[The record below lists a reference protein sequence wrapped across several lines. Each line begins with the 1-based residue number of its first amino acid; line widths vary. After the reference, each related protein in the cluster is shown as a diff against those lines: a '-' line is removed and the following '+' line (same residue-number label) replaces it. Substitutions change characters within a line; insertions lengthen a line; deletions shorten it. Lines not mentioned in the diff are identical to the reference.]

1 MILIARSAYAYL
13 ASICHCVASSLRL
26 TPALILVL
34 GIVFCSVASAQTA
47 HFSGAQIALG
57 GGFSQPSG
65 VAVDTSGNVY
75 VVDSSNNAVKEIP
88 AGCLTS
94 TCVVP
99 LGGSYGF
106 SGPKG
111 IGVDASG
118 NVFVADSGANMVE
131 ELTPN
136 CTNSSCVTVLGGGY
150 SFNNPTAVNVD
161 AAGDVFVAVYGAHT
175 VAEIPAGCSTSGCV
189 KTIGSG
195 FISPDAV
202 AIDSRGNVFVTDS
215 GTNYVSK
222 ISTVSTPYDTTTRL
236 ATGFTFYSLCGIAL
250 DSSGNLYVADSTLNA
265 VEELYASGYST
276 VVTLASNYSAPRGV
290 AVDPSGNVYL
300 GDYGNNAVEKVMTS
314 NVNIGSMN
322 VGSTSS
328 AVQLIFTFDTG
339 GTIKAPAVLTQ
350 GAANLDFKDSG
361 DGTCTSQGTSHS
373 NSAGDT
379 CTVDVTF
386 TPKYPGSRYG
396 AVLLED
402 GAGNVLATAY
412 IYGTGTG
419 PMVNFLPGTVTTLAV
434 TNGHF
439 SAPYY
444 VAVDGSGNVFVADQN
459 LNAVKEILAVGGYTT
474 VNTLAVANGHFSD
487 PHGIAVDGAGNVFVA
502 DESNNAVKEILA
514 AGGYTTVNTLAV
526 ANGNF
531 FVPAGVAVDGSGN
544 VFVADY
550 GHNAVKEILA
560 AGGYT
565 TVTTLANGNFSA
577 PYDVAVDGSG
587 NVFVADYGH
596 KAVKEIVAAGG
607 YTTVNTLAVANGNF
621 SGPTGVAV
629 DGSGNVFVA
638 DGNNHAVKKIVA
650 EGGYTTVNTWSSGL
664 ASPYGVAVD
673 GSGNIFVGDPG
684 VIAVKEIDLA
694 DAPRLNYDSTVVGS
708 TSGAQSVTVENIG
721 NAALT
726 FSAVSYPTDFPEA
739 YGVETDCI
747 SSTSLTAGESCT
759 LSVEFAPLTA
769 GGHSEMLT
777 LTDNALNVSAATQ
790 SVALSGAATTVT
802 ITLSPSSETLTAGTV
817 GTAYSQ
823 TFTASGGI
831 SPHTYAMTIT
841 SGSLPSGLTFSG
853 GVLSG
858 TPSASGS
865 VSFTIIASDSSASPG
880 PYSSSSQ
887 SYSLTVNAPLVDST
901 STAVSVTPMFITG
914 QAASITATVTD
925 TTHSGTTPTGGTVAF
940 TDAVNGGSAIAL
952 SGSPV
957 TLSSGQANLS
967 VVLSGAGTHVITAT
981 YAGVGGT
988 FASSS
993 GTSTVG
999 PSSNVGTATS
1009 SYPVTLTFTAGGTL
1023 NSINV
1028 LTQGAPNL
1036 DFSDAVSGDTCVVN
1050 LIYSI
1055 GGTCKVNVT
1064 FTPKY
1069 PGPRYGAVLL
1079 EDGSGTV
1086 IATAYLTGM
1095 GTGPM
1100 VSFPPGIVST
1110 LAVTN
1115 GNFSAPYY
1123 VAVDGSGNVFV
1134 ADQNHNA
1141 VKEILAA
1148 GGYTTVNTLAVANG
1162 NFSIPHGIAVDGAG
1176 NVFVADEANN
1186 AVKEIL
1192 AAGGYTTVNTL
1203 AVANGNFYT
1212 PSGVAVDGSGNVF
1225 VADYSHNA
1233 VKEILAA
1240 GGYTT
1245 VNTLAVAN
1253 GNFLTPYDV
1262 AVDGSGNV
1270 FVADYGHNAVK
1281 EILAAGG
1288 YTTVNTLAVANGNF
1302 SGPTGVA
1309 VDGSGNVFV
1318 ADLNNHAVK
1327 EILAEGG
1334 YTTVNTWSSGLAS
1347 PYGVAVDGSGNVFV
1361 GDPGV
1366 SAVKKIDFADPPS
1379 LSYASTVVGSTSSAQ
1394 SVTVANVG
1402 NAALTFSASGL
1413 TAPTDFT
1420 LVAGSGTPADC
1431 AANGSVAAGAS
1442 CNLSIEFKP
1451 TQVGSPLNESFVLTD
1466 NALNVSSAT
1475 QSVALSG
1482 VATAPTITL
1491 SPSSETLTAGT
1502 AGIAYSQTFTAS
1514 GGISPHTYAMTITS
1528 GSLPSGL
1535 TFSGGVLS
1543 GTPSAAGSVSF
1554 TIVASD
1560 SSTSPGP
1567 YSSSSQSYSLTIN
1580 ASPVTITL
1588 SPSSET
1594 LTAGTVGTAYS
1605 QTFTASG
1612 GISPHTY
1619 AMTITSGSLPSGLTF
1634 SGGVL
1639 SGTPSATGSVS
1650 FTIVASDSSAS
1661 PGPYS
1666 SSSQSYSLTINAS
1679 SVDSTSTTVSVT
1691 PTFISGQTASITATV
1706 TDTTQSGT
1714 TPTGGTVAFTD
1725 AVNGVVA
1732 VALSGSP
1739 VTLSSGQANLSVAL
1753 SGAGTHV
1760 ITATYTGVG
1769 GTFAS
1774 SSGSGTSTVGLSS
1787 NVGTATSSYPVTLTF
1802 TAGGTL
1808 NSINV
1813 LTQGAPNLDFRDAVS
1828 GDTCAVSSIYGTG
1841 NSCTVYVTF
1850 TPKYPGPRYGA
1861 VVLEDGVGNVL
1872 ATAFIYGTGTGP
1884 MVSFPPGIVS
1894 MLAVANGNFSSPF
1907 SVAVDGSG
1915 NVFVADFNN
1924 NVVKEILAAGGYTT
1938 VNTLAVANGNFNGP
1952 TGVAVDGSGNVFV
1965 TDCNNNAVKEILA
1978 AGGYTTVNTLAVAN
1992 GNFNSPYGVAV
2003 DGSGNVFVADYGNN
2017 AVKEILAVGGYTTVN
2032 TLAVANG
2039 NFNGPSDVAV
2049 DGSGNIFVADG
2060 NNNAVKEILAA
2071 GGYTTVNTLAVA
2083 NGNFNDPSGVAVD
2096 GSGNV
2101 LVADYGNNAVKEID
2115 FADPPSLAFLTPT
2128 PTGSTDSTDG
2138 SLVVTV
2144 ENIGN
2149 APLTISQ
2156 ISTAANFSLSGN
2168 GTPCS
2173 TSGQILAPSA
2183 SCALGIDFNPTMA
2196 GSISGSV
2203 ILTDNALNVTNATQ
2217 LIALQGIGT
2226 QSSQSILFP
2235 KPGPLTY
2242 GVGPVTLDAAA
2253 SSALPV
2259 SYTVTSGP
2267 ATVSGSTLTIAG
2279 AGSVTVQATQAGN
2292 ANYTAAAPVSVTFA
2306 VGQAS
2311 LTVTAN
2317 NASKM
2322 YGAANPGFTPSYS
2335 GFANGDTAAVLTGS
2349 PSLTTTATATSAVGN
2364 YPITSSAGTL
2374 TEGNYSFTFV
2384 SGTLAVNQATASV
2397 TPIAASKSYGSSDP
2411 AFSGTLTGFLAGD
2424 GVTATYSRAA
2434 GETVAGGPYAI
2445 SSTLTPVGV
2454 LGNYNITYNAA
2465 AFTINKAALVATAI
2479 NVSVP
2484 YAAAIPALSGTLTGV
2499 VSSDG
2504 ITASFMTA
2512 ASSSSPAGS
2521 YAITPVLNDPNSKLA
2536 NYNAVLTSGT
2546 LTIGQEATTASVQT
2560 SAPSVALQSSV
2571 TLTVKVASITA
2582 TPVGSVTF
2590 MDGSTQLGT
2599 ATLDNTG
2606 TAMLSISTLSVGSHT
2621 ITAVY
2626 AGNADFTGSTSNA
2639 ITEKVQDFT
2648 ITGGPG
2654 SSTTPPAET
2663 ALPGGTATYAVQFV
2677 PTVGSTFPSAVTF
2690 TLSGLPVGATY
2701 TITPST
2707 IPAGSGVTNVSVV
2720 VNVGKQQTTL
2730 ALAAAP
2736 PPRGFP
2742 KALAFAMFLPLLG
2755 TRKLRRALRV
2765 QMKTSALML
2774 MMLGVLMV
2782 SGMTACG
2789 NGSGFFTQAPQT
2801 YPLTLTGTS
2810 GALHHSVT
2818 LNLTIQ

>member
-1 MILIARSAYAYL
+1 
-13 ASICHCVASSLRL
+13 
-26 TPALILVL
+26 
-34 GIVFCSVASAQTA
+34 
-47 HFSGAQIALG
+47 
-57 GGFSQPSG
+57 
-65 VAVDTSGNVY
+65 
-75 VVDSSNNAVKEIP
+75 
-88 AGCLTS
+88 
-94 TCVVP
+94 
-99 LGGSYGF
+99 
-106 SGPKG
+106 
-111 IGVDASG
+111 
-118 NVFVADSGANMVE
+118 
-131 ELTPN
+131 
-136 CTNSSCVTVLGGGY
+136 
-150 SFNNPTAVNVD
+150 
-161 AAGDVFVAVYGAHT
+161 
-175 VAEIPAGCSTSGCV
+175 
-189 KTIGSG
+189 
-195 FISPDAV
+195 
-202 AIDSRGNVFVTDS
+202 
-215 GTNYVSK
+215 
-222 ISTVSTPYDTTTRL
+222 
-236 ATGFTFYSLCGIAL
+236 
-250 DSSGNLYVADSTLNA
+250 
-265 VEELYASGYST
+265 
-276 VVTLASNYSAPRGV
+276 
-290 AVDPSGNVYL
+290 
-300 GDYGNNAVEKVMTS
+300 
-314 NVNIGSMN
+314 
-322 VGSTSS
+322 
-328 AVQLIFTFDTG
+328 
-339 GTIKAPAVLTQ
+339 
-350 GAANLDFKDSG
+350 
-361 DGTCTSQGTSHS
+361 
-373 NSAGDT
+373 
-379 CTVDVTF
+379 
-386 TPKYPGSRYG
+386 
-396 AVLLED
+396 
-402 GAGNVLATAY
+402 
-412 IYGTGTG
+412 
-419 PMVNFLPGTVTTLAV
+419 
-434 TNGHF
+434 
-439 SAPYY
+439 
-444 VAVDGSGNVFVADQN
+444 
-459 LNAVKEILAVGGYTT
+459 
-474 VNTLAVANGHFSD
+474 
-487 PHGIAVDGAGNVFVA
+487 
-502 DESNNAVKEILA
+502 
-514 AGGYTTVNTLAV
+514 
-526 ANGNF
+526 
-531 FVPAGVAVDGSGN
+531 
-544 VFVADY
+544 
-550 GHNAVKEILA
+550 
-560 AGGYT
+560 
-565 TVTTLANGNFSA
+565 
-577 PYDVAVDGSG
+577 
-587 NVFVADYGH
+587 
-596 KAVKEIVAAGG
+596 
-607 YTTVNTLAVANGNF
+607 
-621 SGPTGVAV
+621 
-629 DGSGNVFVA
+629 
-638 DGNNHAVKKIVA
+638 
-650 EGGYTTVNTWSSGL
+650 
-664 ASPYGVAVD
+664 
-673 GSGNIFVGDPG
+673 
-684 VIAVKEIDLA
+684 
-694 DAPRLNYDSTVVGS
+694 
-708 TSGAQSVTVENIG
+708 
-721 NAALT
+721 
-726 FSAVSYPTDFPEA
+726 
-739 YGVETDCI
+739 
-747 SSTSLTAGESCT
+747 
-759 LSVEFAPLTA
+759 
-769 GGHSEMLT
+769 
-777 LTDNALNVSAATQ
+777 
-790 SVALSGAATTVT
+790 
-802 ITLSPSSETLTAGTV
+802 
-817 GTAYSQ
+817 
-823 TFTASGGI
+823 
-831 SPHTYAMTIT
+831 MTIT

-1502 AGIAYSQTFTAS
+1502 
-1514 GGISPHTYAMTITS
+1514 
-1528 GSLPSGL
+1528 
-1535 TFSGGVLS
+1535 
-1543 GTPSAAGSVSF
+1543 
-1554 TIVASD
+1554 
-1560 SSTSPGP
+1560 
-1567 YSSSSQSYSLTIN
+1567 
-1580 ASPVTITL
+1580 
-1588 SPSSET
+1588 
-1594 LTAGTVGTAYS
+1594 VGTAYS

-1992 GNFNSPYGVAV
+1992 GNFNRPYGVAV

-2101 LVADYGNNAVKEID
+2101 FVADYGNNAVKEILAVGGYTTVNTLAVANGNFNGPNGVAVDGSGNLFVADYGNNAVKEID

>member
-1 MILIARSAYAYL
+1 
-13 ASICHCVASSLRL
+13 
-26 TPALILVL
+26 
-34 GIVFCSVASAQTA
+34 
-47 HFSGAQIALG
+47 
-57 GGFSQPSG
+57 
-65 VAVDTSGNVY
+65 
-75 VVDSSNNAVKEIP
+75 
-88 AGCLTS
+88 
-94 TCVVP
+94 
-99 LGGSYGF
+99 
-106 SGPKG
+106 
-111 IGVDASG
+111 
-118 NVFVADSGANMVE
+118 
-131 ELTPN
+131 
-136 CTNSSCVTVLGGGY
+136 
-150 SFNNPTAVNVD
+150 
-161 AAGDVFVAVYGAHT
+161 
-175 VAEIPAGCSTSGCV
+175 
-189 KTIGSG
+189 
-195 FISPDAV
+195 
-202 AIDSRGNVFVTDS
+202 
-215 GTNYVSK
+215 
-222 ISTVSTPYDTTTRL
+222 
-236 ATGFTFYSLCGIAL
+236 
-250 DSSGNLYVADSTLNA
+250 
-265 VEELYASGYST
+265 
-276 VVTLASNYSAPRGV
+276 
-290 AVDPSGNVYL
+290 
-300 GDYGNNAVEKVMTS
+300 
-314 NVNIGSMN
+314 
-322 VGSTSS
+322 
-328 AVQLIFTFDTG
+328 
-339 GTIKAPAVLTQ
+339 
-350 GAANLDFKDSG
+350 
-361 DGTCTSQGTSHS
+361 
-373 NSAGDT
+373 
-379 CTVDVTF
+379 
-386 TPKYPGSRYG
+386 
-396 AVLLED
+396 
-402 GAGNVLATAY
+402 
-412 IYGTGTG
+412 
-419 PMVNFLPGTVTTLAV
+419 
-434 TNGHF
+434 
-439 SAPYY
+439 
-444 VAVDGSGNVFVADQN
+444 
-459 LNAVKEILAVGGYTT
+459 
-474 VNTLAVANGHFSD
+474 
-487 PHGIAVDGAGNVFVA
+487 
-502 DESNNAVKEILA
+502 
-514 AGGYTTVNTLAV
+514 
-526 ANGNF
+526 
-531 FVPAGVAVDGSGN
+531 
-544 VFVADY
+544 
-550 GHNAVKEILA
+550 
-560 AGGYT
+560 
-565 TVTTLANGNFSA
+565 
-577 PYDVAVDGSG
+577 
-587 NVFVADYGH
+587 
-596 KAVKEIVAAGG
+596 
-607 YTTVNTLAVANGNF
+607 
-621 SGPTGVAV
+621 
-629 DGSGNVFVA
+629 
-638 DGNNHAVKKIVA
+638 
-650 EGGYTTVNTWSSGL
+650 
-664 ASPYGVAVD
+664 
-673 GSGNIFVGDPG
+673 
-684 VIAVKEIDLA
+684 
-694 DAPRLNYDSTVVGS
+694 
-708 TSGAQSVTVENIG
+708 
-721 NAALT
+721 
-726 FSAVSYPTDFPEA
+726 
-739 YGVETDCI
+739 
-747 SSTSLTAGESCT
+747 
-759 LSVEFAPLTA
+759 
-769 GGHSEMLT
+769 
-777 LTDNALNVSAATQ
+777 
-790 SVALSGAATTVT
+790 
-802 ITLSPSSETLTAGTV
+802 
-817 GTAYSQ
+817 
-823 TFTASGGI
+823 
-831 SPHTYAMTIT
+831 
-841 SGSLPSGLTFSG
+841 
-853 GVLSG
+853 
-858 TPSASGS
+858 
-865 VSFTIIASDSSASPG
+865 
-880 PYSSSSQ
+880 
-887 SYSLTVNAPLVDST
+887 
-901 STAVSVTPMFITG
+901 
-914 QAASITATVTD
+914 
-925 TTHSGTTPTGGTVAF
+925 
-940 TDAVNGGSAIAL
+940 
-952 SGSPV
+952 
-957 TLSSGQANLS
+957 
-967 VVLSGAGTHVITAT
+967 
-981 YAGVGGT
+981 
-988 FASSS
+988 
-993 GTSTVG
+993 
-999 PSSNVGTATS
+999 
-1009 SYPVTLTFTAGGTL
+1009 
-1023 NSINV
+1023 
-1028 LTQGAPNL
+1028 
-1036 DFSDAVSGDTCVVN
+1036 
-1050 LIYSI
+1050 
-1055 GGTCKVNVT
+1055 
-1064 FTPKY
+1064 
-1069 PGPRYGAVLL
+1069 
-1079 EDGSGTV
+1079 
-1086 IATAYLTGM
+1086 
-1095 GTGPM
+1095 
-1100 VSFPPGIVST
+1100 
-1110 LAVTN
+1110 
-1115 GNFSAPYY
+1115 
-1123 VAVDGSGNVFV
+1123 
-1134 ADQNHNA
+1134 
-1141 VKEILAA
+1141 
-1148 GGYTTVNTLAVANG
+1148 
-1162 NFSIPHGIAVDGAG
+1162 
-1176 NVFVADEANN
+1176 
-1186 AVKEIL
+1186 
-1192 AAGGYTTVNTL
+1192 
-1203 AVANGNFYT
+1203 
-1212 PSGVAVDGSGNVF
+1212 
-1225 VADYSHNA
+1225 
-1233 VKEILAA
+1233 
-1240 GGYTT
+1240 
-1245 VNTLAVAN
+1245 
-1253 GNFLTPYDV
+1253 
-1262 AVDGSGNV
+1262 
-1270 FVADYGHNAVK
+1270 
-1281 EILAAGG
+1281 
-1288 YTTVNTLAVANGNF
+1288 
-1302 SGPTGVA
+1302 
-1309 VDGSGNVFV
+1309 
-1318 ADLNNHAVK
+1318 
-1327 EILAEGG
+1327 
-1334 YTTVNTWSSGLAS
+1334 
-1347 PYGVAVDGSGNVFV
+1347 
-1361 GDPGV
+1361 
-1366 SAVKKIDFADPPS
+1366 
-1379 LSYASTVVGSTSSAQ
+1379 
-1394 SVTVANVG
+1394 
-1402 NAALTFSASGL
+1402 
-1413 TAPTDFT
+1413 
-1420 LVAGSGTPADC
+1420 
-1431 AANGSVAAGAS
+1431 
-1442 CNLSIEFKP
+1442 
-1451 TQVGSPLNESFVLTD
+1451 
-1466 NALNVSSAT
+1466 
-1475 QSVALSG
+1475 
-1482 VATAPTITL
+1482 
-1491 SPSSETLTAGT
+1491 
-1502 AGIAYSQTFTAS
+1502 
-1514 GGISPHTYAMTITS
+1514 
-1528 GSLPSGL
+1528 
-1535 TFSGGVLS
+1535 
-1543 GTPSAAGSVSF
+1543 
-1554 TIVASD
+1554 
-1560 SSTSPGP
+1560 
-1567 YSSSSQSYSLTIN
+1567 
-1580 ASPVTITL
+1580 
-1588 SPSSET
+1588 
-1594 LTAGTVGTAYS
+1594 
-1605 QTFTASG
+1605 
-1612 GISPHTY
+1612 
-1619 AMTITSGSLPSGLTF
+1619 MTITSGSLPSGLTF

-2101 LVADYGNNAVKEID
+2101 FVADYGNNAVKEILAVGGYTTVNTLAVANGNFNGPNGVAVDGSGNLFVADYGNNAVKEID